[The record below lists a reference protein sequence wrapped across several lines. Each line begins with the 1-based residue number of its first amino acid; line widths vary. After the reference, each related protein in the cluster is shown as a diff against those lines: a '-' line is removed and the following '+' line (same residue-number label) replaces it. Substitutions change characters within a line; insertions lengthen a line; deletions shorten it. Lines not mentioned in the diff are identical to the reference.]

1 MNSTNIL
8 ATLFAFILAMCSLKN
23 VSSNVY
29 EHYTSDPVKIINA
42 REGNIQEHNLRNG
55 GPGFA
60 SAVTQ
65 LRDNRNFANTKV
77 SFGDFA
83 SSAEQVK
90 EEISEDIIDT
100 PNDLQRAI
108 VRNATAAMSNIAF
121 RSRRS
126 RFHEAQCP
134 FRGGLKPALR
144 KVCEDSLYINPATET
159 DSRTGYFQAHA

>member
-8 ATLFAFILAMCSLKN
+8 ATLFAFILTMCSLRS

-42 REGNIQEHNLRNG
+42 RTGTIQTHDIRNA

-60 SAVTQ
+60 PAVTQ
-65 LRDNRNFANTKV
+65 LRDNRNFANNRV

-90 EEISEDIIDT
+90 KEIPEDIIDT
-100 PNDLQRAI
+100 STDLDRAV

-121 RSRRS
+121 RSRGS
-126 RFHEAQCP
+126 RLRQGQCP
-134 FRGGLKPALR
+134 FRGGLVPELR
-144 KVCEDSLYINPATET
+144 KVCEDSMYVSTATAA
-159 DSRTGYFQAHA
+159 DSRRGYFQAHA